1 MAEQVNE
8 QAAGE
13 AGATP
18 EEGVDPERERIVGE
32 EEKVLARV
40 QKHLANREMR
50 RPSTLIDYDKEL
62 LILRDAINEA
72 RLEDIPPL
80 LEEMERLQG
89 VAARRAEVTESHI
102 DPRSPYF
109 GRLVLHEGEQRR
121 EILIGRGT
129 YLDSRTGVRIVDWRD
144 APVSRLYY
152 RYEEGDDYDEEFGG
166 REVTGEVLTRRSLAI
181 SEGALRRIGCPQG
194 IFVKNFQDQWLRAD
208 DSARLSGGQGAA
220 PRPEHHRAPVGRLGI
235 GGDGQRRTD
244 KFLPEI
250 AAMIDPRQF
259 ELITRPSSGL
269 VVIQGGAGSGK
280 TTIGLHR
287 LAYLAYQEPKRFRRD
302 KMLVVVF
309 NKALARYIS
318 KVLPALGV
326 EGVQVVIYEEWV
338 TKLRRDHFPLLA
350 KEVAEETPI
359 AVSRLK
365 KSPAMLTLI
374 NRRVSELSDRVLN
387 TLLGAAQAEADRE
400 LLRRAW
406 QETSKQGKQA
416 LSVRL
421 EMLSRW
427 AQSEKSLAQPVRRS
441 IQGAVSRHSRG
452 SADVLSAWSEMLT
465 DLPLLRSVFAEQ
477 PNNDLSDNE
486 LLEAHQWCV
495 RRCPQVAHEW
505 DEHLEEGT
513 RPDQVE
519 PEEAPREARQDS
531 DLEGVE
537 LPSGLR
543 PGQDSDDIGNG
554 DEPDDETTPSDS
566 PTLIDHEDET
576 LLLLL
581 HERLRGPLMTPK
593 QRDVIEFEHILVDE
607 AQDLSPVELSVVM
620 SVTTPQR
627 SITLAGDVAQRLHM
641 DNGFYGWSDVMQQ
654 LGLSHVEIEPLKLSY
669 RSTYEIIEFAHEVL
683 GPLAPEEMGKATRS
697 GAPVELFRFAHSGDA
712 VGFLAEALRDLS
724 RAEPR
729 ASIAVI
735 ARYPEQADLY
745 CRGLIN
751 AEVPNVRRV
760 ADQDFPFKP
769 GVDVTDVRQV
779 KGLEFDYV
787 VIVECNTATFPTS
800 EEARHLMHIAATRAA
815 HQLWLSCTGEPSL
828 LIPSLLRERGY

>member
-1 MAEQVNE
+1 MAEQV
-8 QAAGE
+8 
-13 AGATP
+13 P
-18 EEGVDPERERIVGE
+18 ESRDDDDQEREDIVGE
-32 EEKVLARV
+32 EEKVLTRV
-40 QKHLANREMR
+40 QKHLQNRELR
-50 RPSTLIDYDKEL
+50 RTGAPLIDYDKEL
-62 LILRDAINEA
+62 LSLRDAINEA

-102 DPRSPYF
+102 DPKSPYF
-109 GRLVLHEGEQRR
+109 GRLVLREGEQKR

-166 REVTGEVLTRRSLAI
+166 REVTGEVVTRRSLAI
-181 SEGALRRIGCPQG
+181 SEGTLRRIGCPQG
-194 IFVKNFQDQWLRAD
+194 IFVKTFEGAWLRAD
-208 DSARLSGGQGAA
+208 DSARLHGGQGAA
-220 PRPEHHRAPVGRLGI
+220 PRPEHHRAPAGRLGI
-235 GGDGQRRTD
+235 GGDGERRTD

-287 LAYLAYQEPKRFRRD
+287 LAYLAYNEPKRFRRER
-302 KMLVVVF
+302 MLVVVF

-326 EGVQVVIYEEWV
+326 EGVPVVIYEEWV
-338 TKLRRDHFPLLA
+338 TKLRRDHFPILP
-350 KEVAEETPI
+350 KEVADETPL
-359 AVSRLK
+359 AVSRMK
-365 KSPAMLTLI
+365 KSPAMLALI
-374 NRRVSELSDRVLN
+374 NARVAEVEQRILN
-387 TLLGAAQAEADRE
+387 TLLGAAPAEADRE

-406 QETSKQGKQA
+406 KETVKQA

-427 AQSEKSLAQPVRRS
+427 AQSEKTLAQPVRRA
-441 IQGAVSRHSRG
+441 IQGAVSRHARG
-452 SADVLSAWSEMLT
+452 TADVLSVWSEMLT
-465 DLPLLRSVFAEQ
+465 DLGALKKVFAEQ
-477 PNNDLSDNE
+477 AGNDLSENE

-495 RRCPQVAHEW
+495 RRCPQVASEW
-505 DEHLEEGT
+505 DDHLEEGT
-513 RPDQVE
+513 RPDQAA
-519 PEEAPREARQDS
+519 PEETTRESKRDES
-531 DLEGVE
+531 GDGDGIE

-543 PGQDSDDIGNG
+543 PGHDASDDF
-554 DEPDDETTPSDS
+554 DDRDDEHVQTEL

-581 HERLRGPLMTPK
+581 YQRLRGPLMTHK
-593 QRDVIEFEHILVDE
+593 QREIIEFEHVLVDE

-620 SVTTPQR
+620 SITTPQR

-641 DNGFYGWSDVMQQ
+641 DNGFSGWSEVLAQ

-669 RSTYEIIEFAHEVL
+669 RSTYEIIEYAHQVL
-683 GPLAPEEMGKATRS
+683 GPLAPEEMGKATRA

-712 VGFLAEALRDLS
+712 VGFLAEALRDLA

-729 ASIAVI
+729 ASIAVV
-735 ARYPEQADLY
+735 ARYAEQADLY
-745 CRGLIN
+745 FKGLLN

-787 VIVECNTATFPTS
+787 ILLEANTATYPTS
-800 EEARHLMHIAATRAA
+800 DEARHLMHIAATRAA
-815 HQLWLSCTGEPSL
+815 HQLWLTCTAEPSL
-828 LIPSLLRERGY
+828 LIPALLRQRGY

>member
-1 MAEQVNE
+1 MAEPV
-8 QAAGE
+8 
-13 AGATP
+13 P
-18 EEGVDPERERIVGE
+18 ESEVDEERDGIVGDE
-32 EEKVLARV
+32 ERVLSRV
-40 QKHLANREMR
+40 QKHLQNRETR
-50 RPSTLIDYDKEL
+50 RSAAPLIDYDKEL
-62 LILRDAINEA
+62 LSLRDAINEA
-72 RLEDIPPL
+72 RMEDIPPL

-102 DPRSPYF
+102 DPKSPYF
-109 GRLVLHEGEQRR
+109 GRLVLREGQQKR

-181 SEGALRRIGCPQG
+181 SEGTLRRIGCPQG
-194 IFVKNFQDQWLRAD
+194 IFVKTYEGTWLRAD
-208 DSARLSGGQGAA
+208 DSARLHGGQGAA
-220 PRPEHHRAPVGRLGI
+220 PRPEHHRAPAGKLGI
-235 GGDGQRRTD
+235 GGDNDRRSD

-287 LAYLAYQEPKRFRRD
+287 LAYLAFNEPKRFRRE

-326 EGVQVVIYEEWV
+326 EGVPVVIYEEWV
-338 TKLRRDHFPLLA
+338 TKLRRDHFPILP
-350 KEVAEETPI
+350 KEVADETPL
-359 AVSRLK
+359 AVSRMK
-365 KSPAMLTLI
+365 KSPAMLALI
-374 NRRVSELSDRVLN
+374 NARVGEVEQRILG
-387 TLLGAAQAEADRE
+387 TLLGAAAEDADKE
-400 LLRRAW
+400 LLKRAW
-406 QETSKQGKQA
+406 KETVKQA

-427 AQSEKSLAQPVRRS
+427 AQSEKTLAQPVRRA
-441 IQGAVSRHSRG
+441 IQGAVGRHARG
-452 SADVLSAWSEMLT
+452 TADVLSVWSEMLT
-465 DLPLLRSVFAEQ
+465 DLQALKKVFAET
-477 PNNDLSDNE
+477 PHNDLADHE

-495 RRCPQVAHEW
+495 RRCPQVASEW
-505 DEHLEEGT
+505 DDHLEEGT
-513 RPDQVE
+513 RPDVAE
-519 PEEAPREARQDS
+519 PEEGARDTRREDTAGSGGGDN
-531 DLEGVE
+531 DLE

-543 PGQDSDDIGNG
+543 PGNDSSDDF
-554 DEPDDETTPSDS
+554 DDRDDESAPADL

-581 HERLRGPLMTPK
+581 YQRLRGPLMTHR
-593 QRDVIEFEHILVDE
+593 QREVIEFEHVLVDE

-641 DNGFYGWSDVMQQ
+641 DNGFSGWSDVLAQ

-669 RSTYEIIEFAHEVL
+669 RSTFEIIEYAHQVL
-683 GPLAPEEMGKATRS
+683 GPLAPEEMGKATRA

-712 VGFLAEALRDLS
+712 VGFLAEALRDLA

-729 ASIAVI
+729 ASIAVV
-735 ARYPEQADLY
+735 ARYAEQADLY
-745 CRGLIN
+745 FKGLVN

-787 VIVECNTATFPTS
+787 ILLEANTATYPTS
-800 EEARHLMHIAATRAA
+800 DEARHLMHIAATRAA
-815 HQLWLSCTGEPSL
+815 HQLWLTCTAEPSL
-828 LIPSLLRERGY
+828 LIPELLRKRGY

>member
-8 QAAGE
+8 QAPKTA
-13 AGATP
+13 P
-18 EEGVDPERERIVGE
+18 DQDPEREQIVGE
-32 EEKVLARV
+32 EEKVLLRV
-40 QKHLANREMR
+40 QKHLQNRELR
-50 RPSTLIDYDKEL
+50 KSSTPLIDYDKEL

-109 GRLVLHEGEQRR
+109 GRLVLREGEQRR

-166 REVTGEVLTRRSLAI
+166 REVQGEVITRRSLAI
-181 SEGALRRIGCPQG
+181 SDSTLRRIGCPQG
-194 IFVKNFQDQWLRAD
+194 IFVKTFEGNWLRAD
-208 DSARLSGGQGAA
+208 ESARLAGGQGSA
-220 PRPEHHRAPVGRLGI
+220 PRPEQMRAPVGRLGI

-287 LAYLAYQEPKRFRRD
+287 LAYLAYQEPKRFRRER
-302 KMLVVVF
+302 MLVVVF

-326 EGVQVVIYEEWV
+326 EGVPVVIYEDWV

-350 KEVAEETPI
+350 KEVAEETPL
-359 AVSRLK
+359 AVSRVK
-365 KSPAMLTLI
+365 KSPAMLVLI
-374 NRRVSELSDRVLN
+374 NRRVGDYANRVLN
-387 TLLGAAQAEADRE
+387 TLLGAASADVDKE
-400 LLRRAW
+400 LLKRAW
-406 QETSKQGKQA
+406 QETSKHA
-416 LSVRL
+416 LAVRL

-427 AQSEKSLAQPVRRS
+427 ASNEKSLAQPVRRA
-441 IQGAVSRHSRG
+441 IQGAVSRHARG
-452 SADVLSAWSEMLT
+452 VADVLSAWSEMLT
-465 DLPLLRSVFAEQ
+465 DLPLLRAVFAEQ
-477 PNNDLSDNE
+477 SEVSDNE

-505 DEHLEEGT
+505 EEHLEEGT
-513 RPDQVE
+513 RPDQE
-519 PEEAPREARQDS
+519 PTEEAVRERSDA

-537 LPSGLR
+537 LPAGLR
-543 PGQDSDDIGNG
+543 PGAEEELDDSDD
-554 DEPDDETTPSDS
+554 EPMPSDQ

-593 QRDVIEFEHILVDE
+593 QRDVIEYEHILVDE

-641 DNGFYGWSDVMQQ
+641 DNGFHGWSDVLGQ

-669 RSTYEIIEFAHEVL
+669 RSTFEIIEFAHQVL
-683 GPLAPEEMGKATRS
+683 GPLAPEEMGKATRA

-745 CRGLIN
+745 CKGLIN

-787 VIVECNTATFPTS
+787 VLLEVNGATFPNS
-800 EEARHLMHIAATRAA
+800 EEARHLLHIAATRAA
-815 HQLWLSCTGEPSL
+815 HQLWLTCTGEPSQL
-828 LIPSLLRERGY
+828 VPQLLRERGY